1 MKNLRITDIF
11 KIFGYFRKPM
21 ETLETKSSQKV
32 AKKFYCEICDYVTS
46 KKSNFDKHTLSAKH
60 DRLKNGNQFP
70 KMETNTLMLC
80 KEYKCLSCVAS
91 YASKSGLWKHAAKC
105 SQKSS
110 QKDNTQIFIDIV
122 KKNEDVKQFLMD
134 QNKQLV
140 EQNNKLMELLQSGKT
155 NTVTNNVSNTN
166 NTNNN
171 FNLNVYLNDTCK
183 DAININEF
191 IDSLVLSVNDL
202 EETARIG
209 YAEGISKIFINGLQ
223 NLDACKRPLHCSDIK
238 RNTLYI
244 KNENQWIKETEEKPI
259 LTKAIK
265 QVAHK
270 NIQNIFE
277 WQKHNPHYNDPDSK
291 QNDKYNQI
299 ICQTMSGSKEE
310 QMKNCEKIVKNI
322 SKEVV
327 IEKP

>member
-1 MKNLRITDIF
+1 
-11 KIFGYFRKPM
+11 M
-21 ETLETKSSQKV
+21 ETLETKSSQINT
-32 AKKFYCEICDYVTS
+32 KKFYCIFCDYETI
-46 KKSNFDKHTLSAKH
+46 KKSNFDKHILTAKH
-60 DRLKNGNQFP
+60 KKLQFGNQFP
-70 KMETNTLMLC
+70 PMETNTLMPC
-80 KEYKCLSCVAS
+80 KNLKCSSCSTAYS
-91 YASKSGLWKHAAKC
+91 SKSGLWKHVAKC

-110 QKDNTQIFIDIV
+110 QKDNTQIFLDIV

-140 EQNNKLMELLQSGKT
+140 EQNNKLMELLQSGKA
-155 NTVTNNVSNTN
+155 NTTTNNVSNTN
-166 NTNNN
+166 NTNN
-171 FNLNVYLNDTCK
+171 FNLNVFLNDTCK

-191 IDSLVLSVNDL
+191 VDSLVLSVNDL

-209 YAEGISKIFINGLQ
+209 YANGISKIFINGLQ

-277 WQKHNPHYNDPDSK
+277 WQKHNPDYNDPDSK

-299 ICQTMSGSKEE
+299 ICETMSGSKEE

-327 IEKP
+327 IEKS